1 MLRTRFFAAAIL
13 LLLTLPR
20 ALDAQPDLRKDFSYI
35 MEIPSLVAIE
45 SSPAH
50 VYALS
55 ETEGMVVF
63 RAHADSLQWLYSSAG
78 MEQRGNRLT
87 ADIRFAYLF
96 GGDSRLTVLEPTS
109 VLGVYSSTR
118 LPAPPVDAVRLD
130 QRLYLALDN
139 GEMGWLSLRT
149 SAAVDSAFTPVASGL
164 TGEERI
170 IDLEGSGNRLLALS
184 ASGTLYR
191 FTGSDGELEEAGSHA
206 LESELEHIFLF
217 DRTLMGTD
225 PEGAIHEIGASGELS
240 LMGSIDEPV
249 EKMELWRDRWI
260 IQGETGRLWTS
271 YNSRSP
277 QLWKGDT
284 EAGYFFTSVDNQLW
298 LSEYGQVSRVVP
310 APAAA
315 EGDTVR
321 PAGRGGE
328 LPSTLTLSEV
338 PDQLVPHSK
347 PVILSLGLREDFP
360 PGEVQYA
367 YRSSVE
373 NAQIRGS
380 GFHWQPS
387 SGEVGTHE
395 FRIIATS
402 SNGLADSTRFSVEVN
417 SFNAPP
423 RFAPLRPISIPAGE
437 PFTLPIRAID
447 PDGMHRDLIR
457 YMGVDLP
464 EGASVDEKS
473 GELRWTPAARQTGE
487 HSFRVIAT
495 DQYGAAS
502 SADVTIT
509 VVDPVDDGG
518 N

>member
-1 MLRTRFFAAAIL
+1 MLRTRIFAAAIL
-13 LLLTLPR
+13 LMLALPWDL
-20 ALDAQPDLRKDFSYI
+20 AAQPDLRKDFSYL
-35 MEIPSLVAIE
+35 MDIPSPVAME

-55 ETEGMVVF
+55 ESEGMVVF

-78 MEQRGNRLT
+78 MEQRGDRMT

-96 GGDSRLTVLEPTS
+96 GSDTRLTVLEPTS

-118 LPAPPVDAVRLD
+118 LPSSPVDAVRLD
-130 QRLYLALDN
+130 QRLYLAMDN
-139 GEMGWLSLRT
+139 GEMGWISLRT

-164 TGEERI
+164 TGGERI
-170 IDLEGSGNRLLALS
+170 IDLEGTGNRLLALT

-191 FTGSDGELEEAGSHA
+191 FTGSDGELATDDSHA
-206 LESELEHIFLF
+206 LESELEHIFLY
-217 DRTLMGTD
+217 DRALMGAD
-225 PEGAIHEIGASGELS
+225 AEGNIYEISASGELS
-240 LMGSIDEPV
+240 LMGSIGEPV
-249 EKMELWRDRWI
+249 KKMEIWRDWWI

-321 PAGRGGE
+321 PAGPRGE
-328 LPSTLTLSEV
+328 LPSTLMLNEV
-338 PDQLVPHSK
+338 PDQVVPHNK
-347 PVILSLGLREDFP
+347 PVILTLGLQEEFP
-360 PGEVQYA
+360 AGEVQYS
-367 YRSSVE
+367 YRSSVD

-380 GFHWQPS
+380 GFHWQPT
-387 SGEVGTHE
+387 SGDVGTHE
-395 FRIIATS
+395 FKIIATS

-423 RFAPLRPISIPAGE
+423 RFAPLRPISIPAE
-437 PFTLPIRAID
+437 EAFTLPIRAID

-473 GELRWTPAARQTGE
+473 GEFRWTPAARQTGE